1 MSNEMMPCDE
11 NCTRDMDRICD
22 PRCRERWAD
31 VIEAE
36 QAQARKERR
45 AHLIALLARWAQ
57 WNRINSMARMAC
69 GMEVRG

>member
-1 MSNEMMPCDE
+1 MDCDQ

-45 AHLIALLARWAQ
+45 DHLRRLFARWAQ
-57 WNRINSMARMAC
+57 WGRVNAMARMAC